1 MTQTEIKQTRKK
13 LNLTQESLAQKLGV
27 SFSTIN
33 RWESGQTK
41 PKKKNITL
49 LKKLV
54 STNTSDTHVVQP
66 EDTFRPIQYLGSKK
80 RLLPNILEILETIT
94 NKRNTTVCDI
104 FSGSGVVTQYLSKR
118 YNTISVDIQ
127 KYSTVLTSAL
137 INNNFSEKEIIKFIN
152 EISTESKYIEQWKT
166 FHKIHSFELNAL
178 NNAKLEKPLQL
189 IHFIDNVS
197 LYDFFYS
204 QNTSKS
210 PNKDLEK
217 ILSNL
222 KGQFKRESLL
232 ITLYFGGV
240 YFSIKQAFQMD
251 YIFHKIENG
260 KYSEKER
267 NFLKGILL
275 SVASHIVNTVGKQFA
290 QPIKLL
296 NKEGKP
302 KKLLISRTI
311 RDRDYN
317 VLELFKEWG
326 VRYLNNQTTSTKEHQ
341 FYSKDYNEFL
351 EQYQGKIDCFYADPP
366 YTIDHYS
373 RFYHVLESI
382 ICYDFPTLMKKSV
395 NGKEVLMNG
404 LYRDDRHQS
413 PFSIKSKVN
422 TAFANLFRG
431 CKRFNAPIILSYS
444 PSNIDKNGR
453 SRLLEINEIIN
464 IAKEFYD
471 FVNVIDAGK
480 HVHRKLN
487 AKQNNTALFE
497 NGEVF
502 IVCTLKEINWKNI

>member
-1 MTQTEIKQTRKK
+1 MTLTEIKQTRKK

-33 RWESGQTK
+33 RWESGKTR

-54 STNTSDTHVVQP
+54 STNTSDSQVVQT
-66 EDTFRPIQYLGSKK
+66 EDTFRPIQYLGSKQK
-80 RLLPNILEILETIT
+80 LLSNILEILETIT
-94 NKRNTTVCDI
+94 NKQDATVCDI
-104 FSGSGVVTQYLSKR
+104 FSGSGVVTQYLSKK

-137 INNNFSEKEIIKFIN
+137 INNNFSQKKIIKFIN
-152 EISTESKYIEQWKT
+152 EISTESNYIEQWKIFQEINT
-166 FHKIHSFELNAL
+166 YELDAI
-178 NNAKLEKPLQL
+178 NNAKLEDPLQL
-189 IHFIDNVS
+189 AHFINNVS

-204 QNTSKS
+204 KDTSKS

-217 ILSNL
+217 ILFNL
-222 KGQFKRESLL
+222 KAQFNRKSLL

-251 YIFHKIENG
+251 CILHKIENG
-260 KYSEKER
+260 EYTEKEK

-296 NKEGKP
+296 NKEGQP

-311 RDRDYN
+311 RDREYN
-317 VLELFKEWG
+317 VLELFKEWA
-326 VRYLNNQTTSTKEHQ
+326 VRYINNQTTSTKEHQ
-341 FYSKDYNEFL
+341 FYSQDYNEFL
-351 EQYQGKIDCFYADPP
+351 EQYQGRIDCFYADPP

-382 ICYDFPTLMKKSV
+382 VRYDFPALMKKFV
-395 NGKEVLMNG
+395 NGKEILMNG

-413 PFSIKSKVN
+413 PFSIKSQVN
-422 TAFANLFRG
+422 MAFTNLFRG

-444 PSNIDKNGR
+444 PSNTEQNGR
-453 SRLLEINEIIN
+453 ARLLEINEIID

-471 FVNVIDAGK
+471 FVTVIDIKK

-487 AKQNNTALFE
+487 AKQNNVALFE

-502 IVCTLKEINWKNI
+502 IVCTLREINWKNI